1 MNILR
6 NLKHIGPKD
15 EMWSIWTD
23 RQEEDVGFL
32 FENNFDKK
40 IGADIIT
47 TGNELIKQEIA
58 ELESGNF
65 TYAKNLTTSESY
77 HYFIGCRIL
86 K

>member
-1 MNILR
+1 MR
-6 NLKHIGPKD
+6 NLKHIGTKD

-58 ELESGNF
+58 
-65 TYAKNLTTSESY
+65 
-77 HYFIGCRIL
+77 
-86 K
+86 